1 MIEQNC
7 NHSNCNHNI
16 YENNK
21 CIFHC
26 EKNLENSWLVAQD
39 GIKNIS
45 EKIIHF
51 WREFEKYYKDL
62 VFLEDMQVPYY
73 DAEFQVF

>member
-1 MIEQNC
+1 MIELENC

-26 EKNLENSWLVAQD
+26 EKNQKTLKRGTRWN
-39 GIKNIS
+39 K
-45 EKIIHF
+45 
-51 WREFEKYYKDL
+51 KY
-62 VFLEDMQVPYY
+62 
-73 DAEFQVF
+73 